1 MSPPRRR
8 SSRLAAV
15 GSAVKPRATSE
26 LSSVAETDGTIQQPA
41 FKSPKPN
48 GKNADLGRDVPR
60 TPKTAPRPAPSHEE
74 MHPSQYHKTTMP
86 EPSSDLRLGFSEI
99 RPGNMDIPGVAQA
112 TPTRLRNVPATDFTF
127 RFSKEGPQM
136 PLSENAQR
144 LMKELREQAN
154 KIKADLRAQR
164 EAETELDQERKIAQP
179 KGKSSR
185 FSAAHMREF
194 KKMDSIENHA
204 SAWRAQRTTPV
215 KVGSQHSPAKSNTE
229 GTPTTPTVKPS
240 LKRTLSKTSLL
251 GTPQAQVKS
260 SLKRTSS
267 HAQLDDA
274 DSQRSAGALQR
285 NTPMDEPKS
294 TFAKRVKK
302 LRDDDTSKSRPT
314 SRDGSTIPRPT
325 GTPSKSTSSGTP
337 GGDTPSRTAST
348 ISRLT
353 SPTKASLGHSLQ
365 PKKSTISLVNTSPV
379 SEAITLPKPRSTTN
393 FGTPLFKANEI
404 RRRVISPVRFE
415 NVKSILRGQKSVAR
429 EARTALP
436 KPSVPVSKTPGP
448 TRTAD
453 RELPPVPLTTPRRR
467 LVKHVAFTPDTKYA
481 AETPKSPSPQKF
493 GQSTTARAG
502 HYSSMDSVLAGSKST
517 DTVVYPDLSAFKDIV
532 EAGTSERKSPKP
544 SAPGTFTFRAD
555 HTIDF
560 GASSPAGFG
569 ARRGQA
575 SIRQVD
581 ASSAPK
587 DLPGSFPEPS
597 SPSADTNKEN
607 KAPTPMRK
615 TIPHGIANKKRH
627 RAASDDDANEK
638 EADERA
644 GKRRK
649 AAAQGSKTGP
659 ARRIV
664 STPLSSAKKL
674 APGRTP
680 TKPPCSVSPIKKGGL
695 SLSRLNMLARP
706 KNRT

>member
-15 GSAVKPRATSE
+15 GSAVKTRATPE
-26 LSSVAETDGTIQQPA
+26 LPSVAETDDSVQKPA

-48 GKNADLGRDVPR
+48 KNNADPGRDTPR
-60 TPKTAPRPAPSHEE
+60 TPKTAPRPAPSHED
-74 MHPSQYHKTTMP
+74 MHPSQYHKSTMP

-127 RFSKEGPQM
+127 RFAKEGPQM

-164 EAETELDQERKIAQP
+164 EAETELNQERKIAQP

-215 KVGSQHSPAKSNTE
+215 KVSSPAKSNTE
-229 GTPTTPTVKPS
+229 GTPTTPTTKPS

-267 HAQLDDA
+267 HAQLDDG

-302 LRDDDTSKSRPT
+302 LRDDDTSKSRPM

-325 GTPSKSTSSGTP
+325 SRGTPSKGPSSGTP
-337 GGDTPSRTAST
+337 SGGDTPSRTTST

-365 PKKSTISLVNTSPV
+365 SKKSTISLVNTSPE
-379 SEAITLPKPRSTTN
+379 SEATTLPKPRSTTN
-393 FGTPLFKANEI
+393 LGTPLLKANEI

-436 KPSVPVSKTPGP
+436 KPSTPVSRTPVP
-448 TRTAD
+448 TRTTD
-453 RELPPVPLTTPRRR
+453 KELPPVPLTTPRRR

-481 AETPKSPSPQKF
+481 AETPNRPSPQKF
-493 GQSTTARAG
+493 GQSTTARSG

-532 EAGTSERKSPKP
+532 EAGASEQKSPKP

-560 GASSPAGFG
+560 GATSPAGFG
-569 ARRGQA
+569 ARHGQA
-575 SIRQVD
+575 SIRQVG
-581 ASSAPK
+581 ASSASK
-587 DLPGSFPEPS
+587 ALPGSFPEPF

-607 KAPTPMRK
+607 KAPTAMRK
-615 TIPHGIANKKRH
+615 TIPHGIVNKKRH
-627 RAASDDDANEK
+627 RAVSDDDDTEK

-649 AAAQGSKTGP
+649 AAAPDSKTGP

-664 STPLSSAKKL
+664 STPLASAKKL
-674 APGRTP
+674 PPSRTP
-680 TKPPCSVSPIKKGGL
+680 SKTPGSVSPIKKGGL

>member
-1 MSPPRRR
+1 MTPPRRR

-15 GSAVKPRATSE
+15 GSAVKPRATPE
-26 LSSVAETDGTIQQPA
+26 LSSVAETDDTIQQPA

-48 GKNADLGRDVPR
+48 GKDADLGRDTPR
-60 TPKTAPRPAPSHEE
+60 TPKTAPRPAPSRED
-74 MHPSQYHKTTMP
+74 MHPSQYHKSTMP

-127 RFSKEGPQM
+127 RFAKEGPQM

-164 EAETELDQERKIAQP
+164 DAETELSQERKIAQP
-179 KGKSSR
+179 KGKASR

-215 KVGSQHSPAKSNTE
+215 KVGSPAKSNTE

-267 HAQLDDA
+267 HAQLDDC

-285 NTPMDEPKS
+285 STPMDEPKS
-294 TFAKRVKK
+294 TFAKRIKK
-302 LRDDDTSKSRPT
+302 LRDDDTSKSRPI

-325 GTPSKSTSSGTP
+325 GTPSKGPSTGTP
-337 GGDTPSRTAST
+337 SGGDTPRRTTST

-365 PKKSTISLVNTSPV
+365 PKKSTISLVNTSPE

-393 FGTPLFKANEI
+393 FGTPLFKPNEL
-404 RRRVISPVRFE
+404 RRRVISPVRFG

-436 KPSVPVSKTPGP
+436 KPSLPVSRTPGP
-448 TRTAD
+448 ARTTD
-453 RELPPVPLTTPRRR
+453 KELPPVPLTTPRRR

-481 AETPKSPSPQKF
+481 AETPNSPSPQKF
-493 GQSTTARAG
+493 GQSTAARQG

-532 EAGTSERKSPKP
+532 EAGTSEQKSPKP

-560 GASSPAGFG
+560 GASSPASFG

-627 RAASDDDANEK
+627 RAASDDDDTEK

-649 AAAQGSKTGP
+649 ATASDSETGP

-664 STPLSSAKKL
+664 STPLASAKKL
-674 APGRTP
+674 PPGRTP
-680 TKPPCSVSPIKKGGL
+680 TKPPGSASPIKKGGL